1 MDPELDEHL
10 SSLWYDL
17 KKPSAFSGL
26 NKLYGAVTEEKLP
39 YTKLQVK
46 NWLLAQPS
54 YSINYPKR
62 YKFKRNKTL
71 SYGINWLWQM
81 DLAHMPDLKFATR
94 NHIWLLVCIDV
105 FSRKLFV
112 RPMKNK
118 SGQTVAQNLRDI
130 FANDSCTLAQTDEGL
145 EFYNKHVADVFKEY
159 NVAHYSVNSVMKAS
173 LCERA
178 IRTLK
183 SRIYKYITKYG
194 KKRSYLEDLP
204 MIVESINNT
213 KHSSHGF
220 VPNEVSLKNQEV
232 VFEKLYPNF
241 YKQRKQVPLLK
252 VGDKV
257 RISKL
262 RQVFAKGYRATY
274 TEDVFTVSTV
284 LSTRD
289 PPVYKL
295 KDANNMEILGVFY
308 ASELLKVPDEKTS

>member
-1 MDPELDEHL
+1 MHPKLDQDL

-17 KKPSAFSGL
+17 TSSASFAGL
-26 NKLYGAVTEEKLP
+26 NKLHSAAKKQKLP
-39 YTKLQVK
+39 YTKAEVK
-46 NWLLAQPS
+46 AWLLAQPS
-54 YSINYPKR
+54 YAINYPKR

-81 DLAHMPDLKFATR
+81 DLAHTPDLKFASR
-94 NHIWLLVCIDV
+94 NHVWLLVCVDV

-130 FANDSCTLAQTDEGL
+130 FVTDRCSLAQTDEGL
-145 EFYNKHVADVFKEY
+145 EFYNKHVTQVFQEF

-194 KKRSYLEDLP
+194 NKRSYLEDLP

-213 KHSSHGF
+213 KHGSHGF
-220 VPNEVSLKNQEV
+220 APNEVTLENQEL

-241 YKQRKQVPLLK
+241 YKQRKRVPLLK
-252 VGDKV
+252 IGDKV

-274 TEDVFTVSTV
+274 TKDVFTVSAV

-289 PPVYKL
+289 PPVYRL
-295 KDANNMEILGVFY
+295 KDADDTDILGVFY
-308 ASELLKVPDEKTS
+308 ANELLKVPDEKTS